1 MQYTSILKRVIPFIL
16 SGTVGF
22 VIASFFVP
30 ITAPNFTSKN
40 RSWGKRHDCRQMKK
54 EFRQLRDENIR
65 LRLEIEDA
73 RRELSEVA
81 ETTVRGS
88 GRPNGDGERFY
99 SVNPPPPPPPPI
111 HTKRFRVVE
120 AK

>member
-1 MQYTSILKRVIPFIL
+1 MQYTSILKRAVPFVL
-16 SGTVGF
+16 SATVGF

-30 ITAPNFTSKN
+30 ISAPSLGSKN
-40 RSWGKRHDCRQMKK
+40 QSWGKRHECRKLK
-54 EFRQLRDENIR
+54 REFRQLRDENIR
-65 LRLEIEDA
+65 LRLEVEDA
-73 RRELSEVA
+73 RRELSEIA

-99 SVNPPPPPPPPI
+99 STNPPPPPPPPI
-111 HTKRFRVVE
+111 HTKRLRVVE